1 MLEEQ
6 RVEAQQTLDQLF
18 SEGLLPFPLSAHKLE
33 SIGNEE
39 YIVRFDDSRLSSVDL
54 SWHKDQCF
62 KDVFRAALLERV
74 GRLSGPF
81 QRKLSQRADVN
92 G

>member
-6 RVEAQQTLDQLF
+6 RVEAQQTLDELF
-18 SEGLLPFPLSAHKLE
+18 SEGLLPFALSAHKLE

-39 YIVRFDDSRLSSVDL
+39 YIVRFHDSRLASVDV
-54 SWHKDQCF
+54 SWPRAQSF

-81 QRKLSQRADVN
+81 QKSLSERADVK

>member
-6 RVEAQQTLDQLF
+6 RVEAQQTLDELF

-33 SIGNEE
+33 CIGSEE
-39 YIVRFDDSRLSSVDL
+39 YIVRFHDSRLCSVDL

-74 GRLSGPF
+74 GRLSGPL
-81 QRKLSQRADVN
+81 QKKLSKRADIN